1 MNYFTDCFTKKF
13 CCFAVRARRQEYWM
27 FVLFS
32 MLTVLAT
39 MVISAIIPIL
49 GIILYVGFA
58 LASLLPGL
66 GVCVRRLHDTGKS
79 GWWLL
84 INFVPF
90 GGLILLIFMIMDST
104 PGDNMYGPNPKG
116 V

>member
-1 MNYFTDCFTKKF
+1 MNYFTECFTQKF
-13 CCFAVRARRQEYWM
+13 CSFQGRARRQEYWM

-66 GVCVRRLHDTGKS
+66 GVCVRRLHDT
-79 GWWLL
+79 
-84 INFVPF
+84 
-90 GGLILLIFMIMDST
+90 
-104 PGDNMYGPNPKG
+104 
-116 V
+116 